1 MPSPLYRYN
10 RGKRLLMKKKPTIRD
25 VAARAGVSIA
35 TVSKFINSTQRFT
48 AAVERRIQA
57 AIDELEYHSNP
68 LARSMITGKTG
79 SVGVVILDI
88 SNPHFT
94 NIVKGANRVAIEH
107 GYNLLFVDTEESQ
120 AREDELLGAL
130 SRRVDGLIVST
141 RMPEEQLERVLAFGK
156 PVVFSGRPAPKG
168 KGVPSIGID
177 AYAAAYMI
185 GELLVN
191 QGHRHIAYLGF
202 APARPDMERMRGLT
216 ECLESHGL
224 ALARYEVRGPTVVEG
239 ERVCSSIV
247 LRKVKPDAVV
257 CYNDMV
263 AIGFMGVARSL
274 GISIPED
281 MSVVGIDNIPFG
293 RFTSPALTTVDTQ
306 SERLGEEGMRL
317 LFRQIAG
324 ENPADVGHLLLE
336 PRLIMRDSTRVRGT
350 AAALALPRTRTRS
363 R

>member
-1 MPSPLYRYN
+1 
-10 RGKRLLMKKKPTIRD
+10 MKKKPTIRD
-25 VAARAGVSIA
+25 VAAHAGVSIA

-48 AAVERRIQA
+48 AAVERRMQA
-57 AIDELEYHSNP
+57 AIDELAYHSNP

-79 SVGVVILDI
+79 TVGVVILDI

-120 AREDELLGAL
+120 ARESELLDAL

-141 RMPEEQLERVLAFGK
+141 RMPEEQLDRVLAFGK
-156 PVVFSGRPAPKG
+156 PVVISGRPAPTG
-168 KGVPSIGID
+168 FASIGID

-185 GELLVN
+185 GELLVK

-202 APARPDMERMRGLT
+202 SPARPDMERMRGLT
-216 ECLESHGL
+216 ECLATHGL
-224 ALARYEVRGPTVVEG
+224 EVTRYEVRGPTIVEG
-239 ERVCSSIV
+239 EQVCSTVV
-247 LRKVKPDAVV
+247 LRKDKPDAVV

-263 AIGFMGVARSL
+263 AIGFMGAAHAL
-274 GISIPED
+274 GISIPAD

-306 SERLGEEGMRL
+306 SERLGEEGMRM

-324 ENPADVGHLLLE
+324 DDPASGHVLIE
-336 PRLIMRDSTRVRGT
+336 PRLVMRDSTMVR
-350 AAALALPRTRTRS
+350 APAPRPVGATKARR
-363 R
+363 

>member
-1 MPSPLYRYN
+1 
-10 RGKRLLMKKKPTIRD
+10 MKKKPTIRD

-35 TVSKFINSTQRFT
+35 TVSKYINATQRFT
-48 AAVERRIQA
+48 PAVERRMRA

-88 SNPHFT
+88 ANPHFT
-94 NIVKGANRVAIEH
+94 NIVKGANRVALEH

-120 AREDELLGAL
+120 AREDDLLAAL

-141 RMPEEQLERVLAFGK
+141 RMPEDQLHRILALGK

-168 KGVPSIGID
+168 ATSIGID
-177 AYAAAYMI
+177 ARAAAYMI
-185 GELLVN
+185 GELLVK
-191 QGHRHIAYLGF
+191 QGHRDIAYVGF
-202 APARPDMERMRGLT
+202 APARPDMERMRGLS
-216 ECLESHGL
+216 ESLRSHGL
-224 ALARYEVRGPTVVEG
+224 ALTRYEVRGPNIVEG
-239 ERVCSSIV
+239 ERICSSIV
-247 LRKVKPDAVV
+247 LRKDKPDAVV

-263 AIGFMGVARSL
+263 AIGFMGAAHTMGV
-274 GISIPED
+274 SIPGD

-317 LFRQIAG
+317 LLRQIDG
-324 ENPADVGHLLLE
+324 QSPADAGHVAIE
-336 PRLIMRDSTRVRGT
+336 PRLVMRDSTRVRD
-350 AAALALPRTRTRS
+350 AAPAAPAPRPRKRS
-363 R
+363 AR

>member
-1 MPSPLYRYN
+1 
-10 RGKRLLMKKKPTIRD
+10 MKKKPTIRD

-35 TVSKFINSTQRFT
+35 TVSKFVNAAQRFT
-48 AAVERRIQA
+48 PGVERKIQA
-57 AIDELEYHSNP
+57 AIDELAYHSNP

-94 NIVKGANRVAIEH
+94 NLVKGANRVALEH

-120 AREDELLGAL
+120 AREEELLDAL

-141 RMPEEQLERVLAFGK
+141 RMPEEQLGRLLAFGK
-156 PVVFSGRPAPKG
+156 PVVLSGRPAPKG
-168 KGVPSIGID
+168 FPSIGVD

-185 GELLVN
+185 GELLVK
-191 QGHRHIAYLGF
+191 QGHRRIAYLGF

-216 ECLESHGL
+216 ECLEAHGL
-224 ALARYEVRGPTVVEG
+224 PLERYEVRGPTIVEG
-239 ERVCSSIV
+239 ERICSSVV

-263 AIGFMGVARSL
+263 AIGFMGAAKTM
-274 GISIPED
+274 GIAIPAD
-281 MSVVGIDNIPFG
+281 LSVVGIDNIPFG
-293 RFTSPALTTVDTQ
+293 RFTSPALTTVDIQ

-324 ENPADVGHLLLE
+324 GNPADAHHMKVE
-336 PRLIMRDSTRVRGT
+336 PRLVMRDSTMARAVPLP
-350 AAALALPRTRTRS
+350 AAGAKTQKRAR
-363 R
+363 

>member
-1 MPSPLYRYN
+1 
-10 RGKRLLMKKKPTIRD
+10 MKKKPTIRD

-35 TVSKFINSTQRFT
+35 TVSKYINATQRFT
-48 AAVERRIQA
+48 PAVERRMRA

-88 SNPHFT
+88 ANPHFT
-94 NIVKGANRVAIEH
+94 NIVKGANRVALEH

-120 AREDELLGAL
+120 AREDDLLAAL

-141 RMPEEQLERVLAFGK
+141 RMPEDQLHRILALGK

-168 KGVPSIGID
+168 ATSIGID
-177 AYAAAYMI
+177 ARAAAYMI
-185 GELLVN
+185 GELLVK
-191 QGHRHIAYLGF
+191 QGHRDIAYVGF
-202 APARPDMERMRGLT
+202 APARPDMERMRGLS
-216 ECLESHGL
+216 ESLRSHGL
-224 ALARYEVRGPTVVEG
+224 ALTRYEVQGPNIVEG
-239 ERVCSSIV
+239 ERICSSIV
-247 LRKVKPDAVV
+247 LRRDKPDAVV

-263 AIGFMGVARSL
+263 AIGFMGAARTM
-274 GISIPED
+274 GVSIPGD

-317 LFRQIAG
+317 LLRQIDG
-324 ENPADVGHLLLE
+324 QGPADAGHVAIE
-336 PRLIMRDSTRVRGT
+336 PRLVMRDSTRARE
-350 AAALALPRTRTRS
+350 AAPAAQAPRPRKRS
-363 R
+363 AR